1 MDSILAPGVYFQTGG
16 LKELVALKNEGG
28 DEGRKMG
35 NASRNAYLSEFREN
49 L

>member
-1 MDSILAPGVYFQTGG
+1 MDSILAPGVYYQTGD
-16 LKELVALKNEGG
+16 LKELVALQNDGG
-28 DEGRKMG
+28 DEGRKME

>member
-1 MDSILAPGVYFQTGG
+1 MDSILGPGVYFQTGG

-28 DEGRKMG
+28 DKGRKIG
-35 NASRNAYLSEFREN
+35 NMSRNIYLSEFREN